1 MEPTVSTTPRRTPQ
15 DLERRRNLADAA
27 SWPSWL
33 PPDYPPDCRIRIRPA
48 GRDWDAVRAPFYL
61 GETALAQLGD
71 ECGAVIYDPRESAL
85 YWLVKAG
92 ATADWAVPYT
102 RALSETHH
110 VAVPAAVRTAPP
122 GVHWLIPPT
131 GERVLTS
138 ADLLRDALIRA
149 VHAHLGPREEVAS

>member
-1 MEPTVSTTPRRTPQ
+1 MTFRTDGSAYGQ
-15 DLERRRNLADAA
+15 GLRHAQT
-27 SWPSWL
+27 PSWL

-61 GETALAQLGD
+61 GETALDELGD

-92 ATADWAVPYT
+92 ATAGWAVPYT
-102 RALSETHH
+102 RALGETHH

-122 GVHWLIPPT
+122 GVHWLIPP
-131 GERVLTS
+131 GERTLTD
-138 ADLLRDALIRA
+138 AQLLHDALTTA
-149 VHAHLGPREEVAS
+149 VRTHLGPREGAVS